1 MVRIRG
7 RVRTV
12 RIVRAPDGTM
22 VAAFR
27 MRRRGRSRD
36 AGTPQLS
43 PTGQPMQR
51 WIEEVS
57 ACGAFLL
64 DDGTG
69 VALVDDDAVDV
80 EALDV
85 APLPSAS
92 DGTLALRDGDLAEV
106 LGPATWGSPPTDMVD
121 ARLPGDKPLLRF
133 DGRPDA
139 RLLVLPLPLT
149 AMLPIARFKSILPSR
164 PGSPP
169 TREHEA
175 LAEMEAQGRAEA
187 ETRGAALAA
196 DVARSSGRRSPAPRG
211 DDATAPAARR
221 LSARAR
227 TKRANRGGRQAAST
241 RSVVGRSRLLRAR
254 PRSSRLPRD

>member
-36 AGTPQLS
+36 AATPQLS

-106 LGPATWGSPPTDMVD
+106 LGPATWGSPPPDMVD
-121 ARLPGDKPLLRF
+121 ARLPGDRPLLRF

-149 AMLPIARFKSILPSR
+149 AMLPIARFKAILPSR

-175 LAEMEAQGRAEA
+175 LAEMEARGRAEA
-187 ETRGAALAA
+187 ETRGG
-196 DVARSSGRRSPAPRG
+196 STGR
-211 DDATAPAARR
+211 
-221 LSARAR
+221 
-227 TKRANRGGRQAAST
+227 
-241 RSVVGRSRLLRAR
+241 
-254 PRSSRLPRD
+254 